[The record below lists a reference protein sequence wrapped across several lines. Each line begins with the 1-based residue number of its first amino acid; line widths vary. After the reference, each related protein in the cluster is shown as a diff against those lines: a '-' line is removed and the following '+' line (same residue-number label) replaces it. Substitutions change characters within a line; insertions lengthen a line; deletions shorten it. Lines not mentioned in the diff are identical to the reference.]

1 MEELPMNV
9 RPPLSQPSSR
19 RQFLRQTAAAA
30 AAGLATTQLDV
41 ASAAD
46 VATPASG
53 KPQGKLEL
61 YKAVKW
67 GMIADAPTVLDHFKI
82 CQELGYDGME
92 LISPA
97 DFSAEEV
104 RKASDATGLPVHG
117 LVDMKHWDVR
127 LSSPDAKVRDEGVA
141 ILRQAILDCHA
152 FGGFSVLLVPGR
164 VNGSDETHDHVW
176 SRSIEGIRQV
186 LPLASKLGVRVLIE
200 NVWNG
205 FCETPEQLRDYLDE
219 IANPWVGAYFDIGNV
234 VKFSPS
240 QNWIRT
246 LGPRIV
252 KLDVKDW
259 STTLGFE
266 AKIGEGD
273 VNWPAVRQALRE
285 IGFSGWCTA
294 EVAGGDREWLADV
307 AKRMDQTLLVQD

>member
-1 MEELPMNV
+1 MNARLP
-9 RPPLSQPSSR
+9 LDHASSR
-19 RQFLRQTAAAA
+19 RQFLRRTAAVA
-30 AAGLATTQLDV
+30 AAGLATTQLDF

-46 VATPASG
+46 VATPASD

-104 RKASDATGLPVHG
+104 RQASDATGLPVHG

-127 LSSPDAKVRDEGVA
+127 LSAPDPKVREEGVA

-164 VNGSDETHDHVW
+164 VNGADETHDHVW

-186 LPLASKLGVRVLIE
+186 LPLASKLGVQVLIE

-219 IANPWVGAYFDIGNV
+219 IANPWVASYFDIGNV

-246 LGPRIV
+246 LGARIV

-259 STTLGFE
+259 STEKGFD

>member
-1 MEELPMNV
+1 MNAH
-9 RPPLSQPSSR
+9 PPLEQASNR
-19 RQFLRQTAAAA
+19 RQFLGRTAAVA
-30 AAGLATTQLDV
+30 AAGLASTQFG
-41 ASAAD
+41 AATAAD
-46 VATPASG
+46 VATAVAAPT
-53 KPQGKLEL
+53 QGKLQI

-67 GMIADAPTVLDHFKI
+67 GMIEGAPTVLDHFKI

-104 RKASDATGLPVHG
+104 RQASDATGLPVHG

-127 LSSPDAKVRDEGVA
+127 LSSPDAKVREEGVA

-164 VNGSDETHDHVW
+164 VNGADETHDHVW
-176 SRSIEGIRQV
+176 KRSIEGIRQV
-186 LPLASKLGVRVLIE
+186 LPLASKLGVQVLIE

-219 IANPWVGAYFDIGNV
+219 IANPWVASYFDIGNV

-246 LGPRIV
+246 LGARIV
-252 KLDVKDW
+252 KLDVKEW
-259 STTLGFE
+259 STEKGFD

-273 VNWPAVRQALRE
+273 VDWPAVRQALRE

-307 AKRMDQTLLVQD
+307 AKRMDQTLLVEN

>member
-1 MEELPMNV
+1 MNATGAD
-9 RPPLSQPSSR
+9 R
-19 RQFLRQTAAAA
+19 RDFLRQAAACA
-30 AAGLATTQLDV
+30 AAGVVA
-41 ASAAD
+41 ASAPTSWAAEP
-46 VATPASG
+46 VAAESAEAQRAAGAPS
-53 KPQGKLEL
+53 KKLQL

-67 GMIADAPTVLDHFKI
+67 GMIAGAPTVLDRFQI
-82 CQELGYDGME
+82 CKEIGYDGME

-127 LSSPDAKVRDEGVA
+127 LSDPDAKMSDEGVA
-141 ILRQAILDCHA
+141 ILLQAILDCHA

-164 VNGSDETHDHVW
+164 VNGADENHDHVW
-176 SRSIEGIRQV
+176 QRSIAGIRQV

-219 IANPWVGAYFDIGNV
+219 IDNPWVGSYFDIGNV

-240 QNWIRT
+240 ENWIRT
-246 LGPRIV
+246 LGSRIV

-259 STTLGFE
+259 STTKGFD

-273 VNWPAVRQALRE
+273 VNWAAVRDALRE
-285 IGFSGWCTA
+285 IQFSGWCTA
-294 EVAGGDREWLADV
+294 EVAGGDREWLTDV
-307 AKRMDQTLLVQD
+307 AKRMDQTLLT

>member
-1 MEELPMNV
+1 MNTH
-9 RPPLSQPSSR
+9 PPLKQASNR
-19 RQFLRQTAAAA
+19 RQFLGRTAAVA
-30 AAGLATTQLDV
+30 AAGLVSTQLG
-41 ASAAD
+41 AATAAD
-46 VATPASG
+46 VATAAAAPTQ
-53 KPQGKLEL
+53 KKLEL

-82 CQELGYDGME
+82 CKELGYDGME

-127 LSSPDAKVRDEGVA
+127 LSSPDAKVREEGVA

-164 VNGSDETHDHVW
+164 VNGADETHDHVW
-176 SRSIEGIRQV
+176 KRSIEGIRQV
-186 LPLASKLGVRVLIE
+186 LPLASKLGVQVLIE

-219 IANPWVGAYFDIGNV
+219 IANPWVASYFDIGNV

-246 LGPRIV
+246 LGARIV
-252 KLDVKDW
+252 KLDVKEW
-259 STTLGFE
+259 STEKGFD

>member
-1 MEELPMNV
+1 MNT
-9 RPPLSQPSSR
+9 PQMLEQASNR
-19 RQFLRQTAAAA
+19 RQFLQRSATVAAVGLASSQFGAAAA
-30 AAGLATTQLDV
+30 ADV
-41 ASAAD
+41 AASASAS
-46 VATPASG
+46 TP
-53 KPQGKLEL
+53 GKLQL

-67 GMIADAPTVLDHFKI
+67 GMIDGAPTVLDRFRI
-82 CQELGYDGME
+82 CRELGYDGME

-259 STTLGFE
+259 STTLGFD

>member
-1 MEELPMNV
+1 MNARLP
-9 RPPLSQPSSR
+9 LEQGSSR
-19 RQFLRQTAAAA
+19 RQFLSQTAACA
-30 AAGLATTQLDV
+30 AAGW
-41 ASAAD
+41 ASTHLGFAAAAD
-46 VATPASG
+46 VATAANAPSQA
-53 KPQGKLEL
+53 KLQL

-67 GMIADAPTVLDHFKI
+67 GMIDGAPTVLDHFKI
-82 CQELGYDGME
+82 CKELGYDGME

-117 LVDMKHWDVR
+117 LVDMKHWDIR
-127 LSSPDAKVRDEGVA
+127 FSSPDAKVREEGVA
-141 ILRQAILDCHA
+141 IFRQAILDCHA

-164 VNGSDETHDHVW
+164 VNGDDESHDHVW
-176 SRSIEGIRQV
+176 KRSIEGIRQV

-205 FCETPEQLRDYLDE
+205 FCETPEQFRDYLDE

-259 STTLGFE
+259 STKQGFD

-307 AKRMDQTLLVQD
+307 AKRMDQVLLVQD